1 MPGFMGNIC
10 RAFSHKGKSWGKKGC
25 LTIPI
30 QQVWITSQLSAEST
44 VQYRTSGEVKPQQT
58 AFHRTAHLPYTH
70 SWPPHVLPPSSPL
83 SPTSCMPQLT
93 SPQLYTLTPYPHLL
107 HCSSSTTHHTG
118 GRTGGQP
125 LFHALFPSSHIPLP
139 RQQLPQ
145 AADVCKSGHAGAQP
159 NLPCKVKRGNHQC
172 TLLMAVGR
180 AALPPAG
187 IQLHFFLLCRT
198 LIQWAEKHQ
207 LKTHSR

>member
-10 RAFSHKGKSWGKKGC
+10 QAFSHKGKSWGKKGC

-44 VQYRTSGEVKPQQT
+44 AQYRTSGEVKPQQT

-70 SWPPHVLPPSSPL
+70 SWPPRVLPPSSPL

-107 HCSSSTTHHTG
+107 HCSSSTTHHAG

-125 LFHALFPSSHIPLP
+125 LFHAPFPLLP
-139 RQQLPQ
+139 HPPAQ
-145 AADVCKSGHAGAQP
+145 AAAAPGCRCLQVRACWCPAQP
-159 NLPCKVKRGNHQC
+159 
-172 TLLMAVGR
+172 TLQGEAWE
-180 AALPPAG
+180 PPVYITYGCGQGSSSTCRNPAP
-187 IQLHFFLLCRT
+187 LFFCC
-198 LIQWAEKHQ
+198 AEHSSSG
-207 LKTHSR
+207 LKNIS